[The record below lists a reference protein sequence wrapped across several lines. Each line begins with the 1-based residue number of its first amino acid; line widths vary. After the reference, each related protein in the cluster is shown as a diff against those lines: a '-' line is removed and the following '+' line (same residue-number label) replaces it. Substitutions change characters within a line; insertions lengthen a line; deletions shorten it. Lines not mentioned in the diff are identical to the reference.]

1 MNIRFRFPATLRF
14 DRLDRSMLAAA
25 LGLGLAASALAGDGR
40 PEFPLSLAE
49 ARDRAEARFQAL
61 DADRSG
67 EVSQA
72 ELDAARSDAA
82 TPDLRGHRFPGPAF
96 HHQRHPGEWRRH
108 EQARQ
113 SELDPERHAPEEL
126 DSALFDRLD
135 ANADG
140 LLSREEFTADRLR
153 AARREAIQARIFTHL
168 DADGSGG
175 LSREELP
182 DPSRRL
188 ESMDSDDDGT
198 VTREEARAYRQS
210 HGKRS
215 S

>member
-1 MNIRFRFPATLRF
+1 MNSRFRFPATLRF
-14 DRLDRSMLAAA
+14 DRLDRSVLAVAV
-25 LGLGLAASALAGDGR
+25 GLGLAASALAGDGR
-40 PEFPLSLAE
+40 PGFPLSVAE

-67 EVSQA
+67 EVSLTEFGKA
-72 ELDAARSDAA
+72 APELRD
-82 TPDLRGHRFPGPAF
+82 HRFPGPAF
-96 HHQRHPGEWRRH
+96 RHERHAGEWHRAAD
-108 EQARQ
+108 ARQ
-113 SELDPERHAPEEL
+113 AGQDPERGAPDDMDAE
-126 DSALFDRLD
+126 LFDRLD

-140 LLSREEFTADRLR
+140 LLSRDEFTADRLR
-153 AARREAIQARIFTHL
+153 GARGEAIEARIFAHL

-188 ESMDSDDDGT
+188 ASMDSDGDGT
-198 VTREEARAYRQS
+198 VTREEARAHRQS